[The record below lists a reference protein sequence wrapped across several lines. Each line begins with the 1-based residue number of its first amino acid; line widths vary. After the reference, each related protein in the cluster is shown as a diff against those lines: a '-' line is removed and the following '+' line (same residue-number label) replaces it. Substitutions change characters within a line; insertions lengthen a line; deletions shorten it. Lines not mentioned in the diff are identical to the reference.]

1 MKQKLLFLQVFVL
14 LFAGL
19 FSSCSSDD
27 DESSFSDIIGTWSGT
42 YTYYNPVGGQKYQYL
57 TIWFYENG
65 TGELEYESPTS
76 SSFASFI
83 YSVAGNVITCQ
94 GAWANSDAD
103 YDVNFA
109 MTLRIEGDRLIPQDR
124 YSTFILT
131 RDGSI
136 VTDSSGNEVVDNS
149 SLLKGVWVSTDGTT
163 VTEFFTST
171 YDEYVLDRPFGS
183 SYVSIYNGN
192 YSYSP
197 ERRKLWINTTGFD
210 ISVLNESV
218 LKLTTGNNT
227 FSYKRGSK
235 ADIPSKGSI
244 AGMLIG
250 KNLVDNNNKR
260 YFYFNSDGSVA
271 YMESSNINVGSWGKA
286 MLDARGTYT
295 LSGNTVRCTYT
306 DVSWT
311 GGEYSGYENIF
322 PGWTYGKS
330 CTKTYTVKVEGTTL
344 IFTMPDGKNIRFSNL

>member
-83 YSVAGNVITCQ
+83 YSVAGNVVMCQ

-109 MTLRIEGDRLIPQDR
+109 MTLRIDGDRLIPQDR
-124 YSTFILT
+124 YSAFILT

-136 VTDSSGNEVVDNS
+136 VTDSSGI
-149 SLLKGVWVSTDGTT
+149 VS
-163 VTEFFTST
+163 
-171 YDEYVLDRPFGS
+171 
-183 SYVSIYNGN
+183 
-192 YSYSP
+192 
-197 ERRKLWINTTGFD
+197 
-210 ISVLNESV
+210 
-218 LKLTTGNNT
+218 
-227 FSYKRGSK
+227 
-235 ADIPSKGSI
+235 
-244 AGMLIG
+244 
-250 KNLVDNNNKR
+250 DNNNSNEDSGPGEGEVNESDENKKS
-260 YFYFNSDGSVA
+260 FYSLKGTSWTLEEMRSNKTIPSGYYKYIGETLTFSGEYLGEAINAYGEKSSNFGKYKFYSSSFSGYGIWMIEKDGSLGFYLNEKTNNTTSA
-271 YMESSNINVGSWGKA
+271 KIGGYCAALACGGKIISLTQDR
-286 MLDARGTYT
+286 MCLKARF
-295 LSGNTVRCTYT
+295 
-306 DVSWT
+306 DDI
-311 GGEYSGYENIF
+311 EYYYRKN
-322 PGWTYGKS
+322 
-330 CTKTYTVKVEGTTL
+330 KV
-344 IFTMPDGKNIRFSNL
+344 